1 MKKQFCFRVGGI
13 LSVALTCFVYS
24 TILAAENVPNT
35 LSSQEKEDGF
45 LLLFDGEKLS
55 PEIWQGAIDGYPVE
69 KGAIVCRK
77 GGNLLTKKE
86 YANFVFRF
94 EFLLPPGGN
103 NGVGLRAES
112 PSKDAAYHGMESQV
126 LDNSAEKYKNLEPG
140 QYHGSIYKI
149 VPAKRNP
156 EKNDY
161 QKPIGE
167 WNTEEITADGSRIK
181 VVLNGETIVDAD
193 IADVKAPQHPGL
205 HRESGFVGFLGHGDP
220 VQFRNIRIKE
230 LPASEDANK
239 EKESTEKKA
248 GWKLTWEDNFDGN
261 TFDASR
267 WSKIPR
273 GKSDWNN
280 YMSNYDPL
288 YEVKGGELLL
298 RGIKNDVLPDDPVP
312 FLTGGLYTKDK
323 VGFGHGR
330 LEIRAKLG
338 KAKGAWPAFWLL
350 PFDNSGW
357 PDGGEIDIMERLNGD
372 SIAHQTVHSAYTVK
386 LKMKEPRQ
394 SATGAIDPDG
404 YNIYAVEL
412 YSDKLEFF
420 INDKH
425 TFTYPR
431 IETDKEGQFPFDRD
445 FYLLLDMQ
453 LGGSWVGE
461 VEPADL
467 PVEMRIDWVR
477 FYVKEK

>member
-1 MKKQFCFRVGGI
+1 MKRTFFYCVG
-13 LSVALTCFVYS
+13 VALACWQFSAVS
-24 TILAAENVPNT
+24 AAEIDPNT
-35 LSSQEKEDGF
+35 LSAEEKADGF
-45 LLLFDGEKLS
+45 QLLFDGEKLS
-55 PEIWQGAIDGYPVE
+55 PEIWQSAIDGYPVE
-69 KGAIVCRK
+69 NGAVVCRK

-94 EFLLPPGGN
+94 DFLLPPGGN

-112 PSKDAAYHGMESQV
+112 PKKDAAYFGMESQI
-126 LDNSAEKYKNLEPG
+126 LDNSSDKYKNLLPA

-149 VPAKRNP
+149 AASKRNP

-161 QKPIGE
+161 LKPLGE
-167 WNTEEITADGSRIK
+167 WNSEEITADGSHIK
-181 VVLNGETIVDAD
+181 VVLNGETIVDTD
-193 IADVKAPQHPGL
+193 IADVKAPDHPGL

-230 LPASEDANK
+230 LPASSNAK
-239 EKESTEKKA
+239 KESQTTEKNA
-248 GWKLTWEDNFDGN
+248 DWKLAWEENFDGN
-261 TFDASR
+261 TFDESR

-273 GKSDWNN
+273 GSSDWNN

-288 YEVKGGELLL
+288 YEVKNGELIL
-298 RGIKNDVLPDDPVP
+298 RGIKNDVLPNDSVP
-312 FLTGGLYTKDK
+312 YLTGGIFTKNK

-330 LEIRAKLG
+330 IEIRAKLG

-357 PDGGEIDIMERLNGD
+357 NGGEIDIMERLNGED
-372 SIAHQTVHSAYTVK
+372 IAYQTVHSAYTVK
-386 LKMKEPRQ
+386 LKIKEPRQ
-394 SATGAIDPDG
+394 GATGKIDPDG
-404 YNIYAVEL
+404 YNVYAVEM
-412 YSDKLEFF
+412 YQDKLVFF

-425 TFTYPR
+425 TFTYPK
-431 IETDKEGQFPFDRD
+431 IETDKAGQFPFDRE

-461 VEPADL
+461 VNPADL
-467 PVEMRIDWVR
+467 PMEMWIDWVR
-477 FYVKEK
+477 FYK